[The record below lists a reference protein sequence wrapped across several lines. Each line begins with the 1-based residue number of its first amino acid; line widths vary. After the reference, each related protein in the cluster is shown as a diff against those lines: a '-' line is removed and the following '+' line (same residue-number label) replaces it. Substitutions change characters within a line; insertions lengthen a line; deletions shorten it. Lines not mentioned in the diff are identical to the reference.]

1 LYRAGLYESNPRAFG
16 LEPRAR
22 LPFFPLTCERARIVL
37 GVILITVERGMRQAN
52 KTRSEARELLLGL
65 RSRGKRLTDQRRVI
79 LEVVRSTDAHPTAGW
94 VYREVKKRV
103 PRISLGTVYR
113 NLKLLSGEG
122 LLSEIQTGYFTRYD
136 AKLESHHHFTC
147 LVCGRIFDLD
157 EPVDQRQEA
166 RLSSRTGFEVS
177 SHRIE
182 FFGRCATC
190 VGRRRP
196 SRSQPRG

>member
-1 LYRAGLYESNPRAFG
+1 MKAAHRGESS
-16 LEPRAR
+16 R
-22 LPFFPLTCERARIVL
+22 LLA
-37 GVILITVERGMRQAN
+37 
-52 KTRSEARELLLGL
+52 SL
-65 RSRGKRLTDQRRVI
+65 RDQGRRVTDQRRVI
-79 LEVVRSTDAHPTAGW
+79 LEGVRSTDAHPTAGW
-94 VYREVKKRV
+94 GCREVKKRV

-147 LVCGRIFDLD
+147 LVCGRIFDLE

-182 FFGRCATC
+182 FFGRCSTC
-190 VGRRRP
+190 VSRRRA